1 MTDNWT
7 KREIGNFGH
16 LYGHNPRPDYGTW
29 RHRLRLQMRD
39 RTVEA
44 STGSFG
50 PENRPSQGAPSRP
63 KRRKRENAGVRPR
76 MILGS
81 TRHV

>member
-1 MTDNWT
+1 MTDNWA